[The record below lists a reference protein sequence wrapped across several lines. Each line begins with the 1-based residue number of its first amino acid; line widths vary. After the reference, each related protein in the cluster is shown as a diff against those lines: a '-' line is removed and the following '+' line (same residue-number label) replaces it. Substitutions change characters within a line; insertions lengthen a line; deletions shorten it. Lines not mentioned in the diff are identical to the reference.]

1 MTIYKRTILTT
12 LLIIIIMIIIIIII
26 ITIFLFPLQNGSASV
41 VVKAGIN
48 PCVAIIKYSQ
58 WLLSL

>member
-12 LLIIIIMIIIIIII
+12 LLIIIIMIIMIIIII
-26 ITIFLFPLQNGSASV
+26 IFLFPLQNGSASV

>member
-12 LLIIIIMIIIIIII
+12 LLIIIIMIIMIIIII
-26 ITIFLFPLQNGSASV
+26 IFLFPLQNGSASV

-58 WLLSL
+58 

>member
-26 ITIFLFPLQNGSASV
+26 IMFLFPLQNGSASV